1 MRVGLISDT
10 HGRVRPEVF
19 EVFEH
24 VDLILHAGDVG
35 GPGVLV
41 ELAAIAPVRAVAG
54 NVDPVDGG
62 LPSTLDI
69 ELEGVRVHVSH
80 GHEVG
85 APTPLRMAARSEADI
100 IVFGHT
106 HKPLVQRVGKSLVVN
121 PGAAGPA
128 RFNLQP
134 SVALLTLPARDAR
147 IVWLQPPGS

>member
-41 ELAAIAPVRAVAG
+41 ELAAIAPVQAVAG
-54 NVDPVDGG
+54 NVDPLDGR
-62 LPSTLDI
+62 LPATLDI

-80 GHEVG
+80 GHQVG
-85 APTPLRMAARSEADI
+85 APTPLRMAAQSEADI